1 MKTQA
6 DGTNDDDLEAAAGT
20 GANDDAEIA
29 DVEVLDDDDILSD
42 VDVEQLD
49 PDDRFV
55 DAPDGLDVDGITPL
69 PEQLTGRASGTDE
82 DLVALFDN
90 DTDKHLA
97 DGFRG
102 GSEDEPP
109 VDDAEWA
116 DDPTQ
121 AGP

>member
-1 MKTQA
+1 MREQA
-6 DGTNDDDLEAAAGT
+6 DGTSEDDVETTADT
-20 GANDDAEIA
+20 GADKDAEIA
-29 DVEVLDDDDILSD
+29 EVDVLDDDDILSD

-55 DAPDGLDVDGITPL
+55 AAPDGLDVDGITPL
-69 PEQLTGRASGTDE
+69 PEELTGRASGTDE

-109 VDDAEWA
+109 VNDAEWE